1 MLKSLASL
9 RFVFAFLVFLHHIKI
24 LEDAIGH
31 AFFYALSGFILSYVY
46 AERISTNKI
55 SLGQFLKLR
64 LSRLYPLYFLTLL
77 VAIPLT
83 LEVFAKNTTE
93 WWTSFS
99 AAVLMLQSFIP
110 DTSYYFSLNS
120 VAWSISDLFF
130 FYLLFPFLLRY
141 ALKLSKRYLFL
152 FFSVS
157 GLVILALMV
166 VIPEYLQHWF
176 FYINPFLRIFDF
188 GLGILLYKLL
198 RKDSFQVYKSVF
210 TYYEFAT
217 IALLIFF
224 YSAAE
229 FFPKVVRYS
238 VYYWLPMTLFI
249 GVFAQQ
255 KGAISRLLSNRVAL
269 FLGELSFGFYLW
281 HQLILRYTRRF
292 VNHFEI
298 ALSEWQFNSLS
309 FVLILL
315 ICVVS
320 YQYFELPLKQRIRQ
334 LWM

>member
-46 AERISTNKI
+46 AERISANKI

-83 LEVFAKNTTE
+83 LDVFFENTMQ
-93 WWTSFS
+93 WWTSFL

-110 DTSYYFSLNS
+110 NAFYYFSLNS

-141 ALKLSKRYLFL
+141 ALKLSKRSLLLFY
-152 FFSVS
+152 SVS

-166 VIPEYLQHWF
+166 VIPESLQHWF
-176 FYINPFLRIFDF
+176 FYINPFLRVFDF

-198 RKDSFQVYKSVF
+198 RKDSFQVYKSAF
-210 TYYEFAT
+210 TYYELAT

-238 VYYWLPMTLFI
+238 VYYWLPITLFI

-255 KGAISRLLSNRVAL
+255 KGAVSRLLYNRVAL

-281 HQLILRYTRRF
+281 HQLILRYARRF
-292 VNHFEI
+292 INHFDI
-298 ALSEWQFNSLS
+298 ALSDWQFNSLS
-309 FVLILL
+309 FILILL
-315 ICVVS
+315 VCVVS
-320 YQYFELPLKQRIRQ
+320 YQYFERPLKRKIRQ
-334 LWM
+334 LWL

>member
-9 RFVFAFLVFLHHIKI
+9 RFVFAFLVFLHHIKV

-46 AERISTNKI
+46 AERITNKKI
-55 SLGQFLKLR
+55 SLSRFLKLR

-77 VAIPLT
+77 AAIPLT
-83 LEVFAKNTTE
+83 LEVFAENSTQ
-93 WWTSFS
+93 WWMSFL
-99 AAVLMLQSFIP
+99 AAVFMLQSFIP
-110 DTSYYFSLNS
+110 DASYYFSFNS

-130 FYLLFPFLLRY
+130 FYFLFPVLLRC
-141 ALKLSKRYLFL
+141 ALKLSKTFLVL
-152 FFSVS
+152 FFIASS
-157 GLVILALMV
+157 GVILVFM
-166 VIPEYLQHWF
+166 ITTPEYLKHWF

-210 TYYEFAT
+210 TYYELAA
-217 IALLIFF
+217 IALLILF
-224 YSAAE
+224 YVIAE
-229 FFPKVVRYS
+229 SFPKVVRYS

-255 KGAISRLLSNRVAL
+255 KGIFSRLLSNKVAL

-281 HQLILRYTRRF
+281 HQLILRYARRF
-292 VNHFEI
+292 VNHYEVVFPD
-298 ALSEWQFNSLS
+298 WQFNTLS
-309 FVLILL
+309 FIVILL
-315 ICVVS
+315 VCMVS
-320 YQYFELPLKQRIRQ
+320 YQYFELPLKQKIRRVW
-334 LWM
+334 L